1 MKSNLPEEIVHADD
15 WHLITELNQK
25 KERIYQKAKTI
36 STNKNLLVHEDK
48 TENTAM
54 KRKDIEAEDEWRN
67 VIKLESKR
75 GDRKDIKRTKE
86 LPNIALSS
94 NETVWKNKWKTKLKT
109 RLRLYESLVKS
120 ILLYNWGTWEL
131 LRSDQKKLDSSYGKQ
146 LRRVTGIKWS
156 HRITNNKLYHVTETE
171 PLSITI
177 TERRW
182 KLLEHILRLTA
193 DFPPRKAIR
202 YYFVERTSKKF
213 VGRKRTAIITKINE
227 DIIRRKESHT
237 DFPITP
243 LISLISLQNINAKA
257 KNRKLWQKV
266 VIQVADWTYSL

>member
-1 MKSNLPEEIVHADD
+1 M
-15 WHLITELNQK
+15 
-25 KERIYQKAKTI
+25 
-36 STNKNLLVHEDK
+36 
-48 TENTAM
+48 
-54 KRKDIEAEDEWRN
+54 
-67 VIKLESKR
+67 
-75 GDRKDIKRTKE
+75 
-86 LPNIALSS
+86 
-94 NETVWKNKWKTKLKT
+94 
-109 RLRLYESLVKS
+109 
-120 ILLYNWGTWEL
+120 
-131 LRSDQKKLDSSYGKQ
+131 RSDQKKLDSSYGKQ